1 MFCEKTAAARPYTE
15 SLACFRIS
23 EGGQGNA
30 IEQQHRVVAHT
41 IVVFEFWHHSDRA
54 ENLILNYAHVGLYVG
69 KNGGLRAEGLE
80 H

>member
-41 IVVFEFWHHSDRA
+41 IVVFEF
-54 ENLILNYAHVGLYVG
+54 
-69 KNGGLRAEGLE
+69 
-80 H
+80 